1 MKLEDDLNAEETSSE
16 DEDELPQEGRWLKD
30 LWERDKRKES
40 WDEDEDS
47 NEDEHEQEGDTDDD
61 DANDDEHEL
70 EGDDDDDDDD
80 EDEDSNEDEHEQEG
94 DGDDDDDE
102 DENANRDEHDHE
114 GDEDDH
120 DDDNDEDENED
131 EHEHEGDDDQDE
143 MKRLSALFLQGQK
156 KWQLDKTYKIWS
168 IVSEIHAQNTA
179 VANHHHLLSAV
190 ATKTDGLKTIGF
202 TIV

>member
-16 DEDELPQEGRWLKD
+16 DEDELPEEGRGLKD
-30 LWERDKRKES
+30 LWEQDEGKES
-40 WDEDEDS
+40 W
-47 NEDEHEQEGDTDDD
+47 
-61 DANDDEHEL
+61 
-70 EGDDDDDDDD
+70 D

-102 DENANRDEHDHE
+102 DENANRDEHDH
-114 GDEDDH
+114 

-131 EHEHEGDDDQDE
+131 EHEGDDDQDE

-190 ATKTDGLKTIGF
+190 ATKND
-202 TIV
+202 